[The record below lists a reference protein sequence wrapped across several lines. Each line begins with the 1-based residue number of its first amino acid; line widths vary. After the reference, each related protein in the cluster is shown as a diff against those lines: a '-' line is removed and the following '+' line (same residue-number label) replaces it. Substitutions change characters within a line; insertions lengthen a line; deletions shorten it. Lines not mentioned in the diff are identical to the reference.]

1 MKNKTPALEA
11 EVLCKALVGYLH
23 RNPTLPTYRAQ
34 RLAGFYTL
42 RFKAAANAATVLAGG
57 AHD

>member
-11 EVLCKALVGYLH
+11 EVLCKALDGNLH
-23 RNPTLPTYRAQ
+23 SNSNLPTCRAQ
-34 RLAGFYTL
+34 RLAAFYTL
-42 RFKAAANAATVLAGG
+42 RIEAATNAATVLTGG